1 LKNLDENH
9 LAKILLRRSAR
20 TVRADH
26 FDHERIKLPDQCA
39 SRLIIMMERTVNQ
52 RACIRIIHVVE
63 SASTPLAM
71 TGRSALRLQFC
82 HKERRFPSRR
92 VDLVSCA
99 PKRVRR
105 RREVAFPWQ
114 LKKL

>member
-1 LKNLDENH
+1 M
-9 LAKILLRRSAR
+9 
-20 TVRADH
+20 RAH
-26 FDHERIKLPDQCA
+26 QFRHERIKLPDQCP
-39 SRLIIMMERTVNQ
+39 SRLIIMLERSFNQ

-92 VDLVSCA
+92 ADLVSCA

-105 RREVAFPWQ
+105 QREIAFPWQ